1 MKIATN
7 NNFHLTYCTNIHPGE
22 SWGEVFA
29 NLEKYIP
36 ELKSR
41 LSPQAPF
48 GIGLRLAD
56 TAAKELLAGDNLVD
70 FQTWLSQK
78 DLYVFTLNGFPY
90 GGFHR
95 QVVKDQVYAPD
106 WSNQERIE
114 YTLNLT
120 KILAALLPE
129 GLDGGIS
136 TLPLSYKPWWLK
148 KSQVASRKSQVQFC
162 NGDLTPTQNLP
173 VIEPG
178 DLNPRNWLEAEEKKD
193 IVFKSSCLN
202 IAAVV
207 AEMIRIHQA
216 TGKLLHID
224 LEPEPDGLIE
234 NTAEV
239 IDFYQNWLLP
249 IAGSYLEKKLHIEQ
263 SLAETKLLDHVRI
276 CYDTCHFSVEYE
288 QPESVFARLQSA
300 GIKIGKMQISAAIQ
314 VKIPSELEQ
323 RSLIVERLQPFAES
337 TYLHQV
343 IERRRDGTLYHYA
356 DLINAL
362 PQLEQSLAEEW
373 RTHFHVPIFIRDY
386 EILQSTQDDIVTILQ
401 LLQQNNACPYL
412 EIETYT
418 WDVLPAAMKID
429 MLTSIQ
435 REYEWVLK
443 NFAGN

>member
-1 MKIATN
+1 MKVSRRGAESQRN
-7 NNFHLTYCTNIHPGE
+7 GFHLTYCSNIHPGE
-22 SWGEVFA
+22 SWLEVFA

-41 LSPQAPF
+41 LSATAPF

-56 TAAKELLAGDNLVD
+56 AAAKELLESNNLAQ
-70 FQTWLSQK
+70 FQGWLTQQ

-95 QVVKDQVYAPD
+95 QVVKDQVYSPD
-106 WSNQERIE
+106 WSIEERLN

-120 KILAALLPE
+120 QILATLLPE

-136 TLPLSYKPWWLK
+136 TLPLSYKLWWGKDQATYETVVK
-148 KSQVASRKSQVQFC
+148 KSCF
-162 NGDLTPTQNLP
+162 NL
-173 VIEPG
+173 V
-178 DLNPRNWLEAEEKKD
+178 
-193 IVFKSSCLN
+193 S
-202 IAAVV
+202 VV
-207 AEMIRIHQA
+207 VEMIRVYEQ
-216 TGKLLHID
+216 TGKLLHIN

-234 NTAEV
+234 NTSEV

-249 IAGSYLEKKLHIEQ
+249 IGGSYLSEKLNIDQ
-263 SLAETKLLDHVRI
+263 GLAETKLLEHVRI

-288 QPESVFARLQSA
+288 EPKSIFARLQSA
-300 GIKIGKMQISAAIQ
+300 GIKIGKIQISAAIQ
-314 VKIPSELEQ
+314 VKIPAEIEK
-323 RSLIVERLQPFAES
+323 RNLIVERLRPFAES

-343 IERRRDGTLYHYA
+343 IERRSDGTLHHYP

-362 PQLEQSLAEEW
+362 PHLEESLAEEW

-386 EILQSTQDDIVTILQ
+386 QILQSTQDDIATVLR
-401 LLQQNNACPYL
+401 LLQTNNACSHL

-418 WDVLPAAMKID
+418 WDVLPSEMKID
-429 MLTSIQ
+429 LLTSIQ

-443 NFAGN
+443 ELAAN